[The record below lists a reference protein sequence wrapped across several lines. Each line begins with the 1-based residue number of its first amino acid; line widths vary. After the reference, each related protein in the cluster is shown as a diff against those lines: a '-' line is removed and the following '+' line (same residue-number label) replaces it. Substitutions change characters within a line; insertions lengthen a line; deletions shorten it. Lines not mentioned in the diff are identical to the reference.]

1 MKLHFRKILVYLPAG
16 AAAGAA
22 IENAQAVASVDNST
36 ITCVDV
42 VTPMSSLW
50 DSIIPEAERK
60 DRLDR
65 RIAKLETIV
74 TPYQQGEHQIV
85 TKVLRGAP
93 VVALNKEIETGDYD
107 LVIKQGG
114 GDPPER
120 IFSSI
125 DFRLARHCPVPLLLT
140 QAGAETDWEDI
151 LVAIDPEAGV
161 FGMKLND
168 ELIRQASAVARF
180 HKAKL
185 HVVSA
190 WSKLGFMFDGKGEQI
205 TEGKYQEYVDRGHR
219 RVRDTVKAIVDRSLY
234 HVDPENITIESGIS
248 DNLILDAVKVV
259 KPDLLVMGGIGRGA
273 ISGLLM
279 GNTTE
284 RVIRRARCSIMTV
297 KP

>member
-151 LVAIDPEAGV
+151 LVAIDPEAGEI
-161 FGMKLND
+161 GMKLNH
-168 ELIRQASAVARF
+168 ELIRQASVIARL
-180 HKAKL
+180 HKARL
-185 HVVSA
+185 HLVGA
-190 WSKLGFMFDGKGEQI
+190 WSKLGFMFDDKCDEFTDGQ
-205 TEGKYQEYVDRGHR
+205 YQEYVDRGHR
-219 RVRDTVKAIVDRSLY
+219 RVRDVVKAIVGRSLY
-234 HVDPENITIESGIS
+234 HVAPEHITIESGQT
-248 DNLILDAVKVV
+248 DEVILNVVKAV

-284 RVIRRARCSIMTV
+284 RVIRRIRCSIMTV
-297 KP
+297 KL

>member
-1 MKLHFRKILVYLPAG
+1 MKLHFQNILVYLPAG
-16 AAAGAA
+16 APADAA
-22 IENAQAVASVDNST
+22 IQNARAIASVDDST

-42 VTPMSSLW
+42 VTPLSSLW
-50 DSIIPEAERK
+50 DTIVPEEERK
-60 DRLDR
+60 QRLGE
-65 RIAKLETIV
+65 RIANLDETV
-74 TPYQQGEHQIV
+74 APYQQGEHEIIA
-85 TKVLRGAP
+85 KVLRGIPA
-93 VVALNKEIETGDYD
+93 VVLAEEAEAGNYD
-107 LVIKQGG
+107 LVIKQGT
-114 GDPPER
+114 GDPPEG